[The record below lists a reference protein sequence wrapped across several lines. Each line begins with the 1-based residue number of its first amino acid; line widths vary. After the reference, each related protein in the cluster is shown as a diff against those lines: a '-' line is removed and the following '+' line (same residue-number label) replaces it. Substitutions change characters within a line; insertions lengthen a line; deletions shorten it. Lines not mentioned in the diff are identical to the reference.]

1 VIFHSNLIGPLF
13 NFLPL
18 PVRKEE
24 GLVAPNHGNNG
35 ESRIS
40 FLNINM
46 VNLKILKKRYVIITI
61 VVLIIT
67 ATITTTSVYTVR
79 QIYPQKQTKMID

>member
-1 VIFHSNLIGPLF
+1 MF

-24 GLVAPNHGNNG
+24 GLVATNHGNNG

-40 FLNINM
+40 ILNLKM

-79 QIYPQKQTKMID
+79 QIYPQKQAKMID

>member
-1 VIFHSNLIGPLF
+1 MF

-18 PVRKEE
+18 PVHKEE
-24 GLVAPNHGNNG
+24 GLGLVATNHGNNG
-35 ESRIS
+35 ELRIS
-40 FLNINM
+40 ILNLKM

-79 QIYPQKQTKMID
+79 QIYPQ

>member
-1 VIFHSNLIGPLF
+1 MF

-24 GLVAPNHGNNG
+24 GLVATNYGNNG

-40 FLNINM
+40 ILNLKM

-67 ATITTTSVYTVR
+67 ATITTTTSVYTVR
-79 QIYPQKQTKMID
+79 QIYPQKQAKMID